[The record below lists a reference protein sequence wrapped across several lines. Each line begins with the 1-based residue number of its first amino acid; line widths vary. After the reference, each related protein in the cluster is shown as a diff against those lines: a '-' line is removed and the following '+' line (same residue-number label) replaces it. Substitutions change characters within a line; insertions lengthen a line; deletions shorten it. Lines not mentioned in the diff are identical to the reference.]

1 MGEQM
6 IKPKFKLITVKQFS
20 INEGITY
27 KTALSWM
34 VKANVIPYM
43 IGESKRQN
51 SNGKW
56 SCFLIALDPDMCK
69 AMKEMRAK

>member
-1 MGEQM
+1 M
-6 IKPKFKLITVKQFS
+6 IQPLVKLTTINQFAL
-20 INEGITY
+20 NEGITY
-27 KTALSWM
+27 KTAISWM
-34 VKANVIPYM
+34 IKANVIPYM

-69 AMKEMRAK
+69 AMREMRVK